1 MNKRK
6 GKYRFNI
13 IDVLLIIVIVLSVL
27 AIAFLV
33 YNSNKQEKNE
43 SDMKKVKIVY
53 TIENKEIDDILRGK
67 IDIGNALYTAD
78 GKVKLG
84 EVVDVEYSSSEYEGF
99 DSVSNQPVVSLH
111 PGLLDM
117 RVVMSAEAMVDGSG
131 IYYINGV
138 RLNEGKDLEARFP
151 LYTGKFVC
159 TSVSEVNE

>member
-43 SDMKKVKIVY
+43 SDMKNVKIVY

-67 IDIGNALYTAD
+67 IDIGNALYTSD

-84 EVVDVEYSSSEYEGF
+84 EVVDVEYSASEYQVYNSATGH
-99 DSVSNQPVVSLH
+99 DGSYTH

-117 RVVMSAEAMVDGSG
+117 RVVMSAEATVDESG